1 MGLDASIIEQM
12 KVVVGEDNIS
22 TADFITQS
30 YAKPADD
37 FSYRIPPDAVVVPKT
52 TEQVSGIVKLCN
64 EYKIPILPRGNG
76 SDLSSGSRP
85 PGNGCIVMDLKKMDK
100 IEVDTDSMVVNVQ
113 AGASFG
119 QLRKELNKI
128 GWWTTYGPANNMA
141 RIGGALSCNSVG
153 GGGECYFRSPGDQTT
168 GVEVVLADGTIVRTG
183 AEMSNYCKPWY
194 GGRYLAGPD
203 LTGLFI
209 GDPGMLGIKTRVSF
223 RIQPMPSHMLAKSVM
238 VPAEVTVDNPLADVK
253 VCVEIYREWEKLGS
267 PGLFVTGIWDHEF
280 LAIYGG
286 YEFFEPYARAVDPG
300 QPVNNATLV
309 YVVAAKCQEELD
321 YCEKTLD
328 GVLAKYGCKEFGQE
342 IKDGNYARWL
352 LEKTGNTLYA
362 HPAWGAVG
370 GTGIVIWI
378 ADIQWSGIDKMLD
391 QLTTYYQD
399 NLNEFQD
406 VKMGFATQMTV
417 VGGGVK
423 FLVYAPTRN
432 EIPEFEEEWA
442 IRRKLHRGVS
452 EIMWKNG
459 ALPIWT
465 GYINSPWLV
474 EAGIVNESYM
484 KLFKTVKDA
493 LDPNGILSPG
503 KFHINDL
510 PDARY

>member
-1 MGLDASIIEQM
+1 
-12 KVVVGEDNIS
+12 
-22 TADFITQS
+22 
-30 YAKPADD
+30 
-37 FSYRIPPDAVVVPKT
+37 
-52 TEQVSGIVKLCN
+52 
-64 EYKIPILPRGNG
+64 
-76 SDLSSGSRP
+76 
-85 PGNGCIVMDLKKMDK
+85 
-100 IEVDTDSMVVNVQ
+100 
-113 AGASFG
+113 
-119 QLRKELNKI
+119 
-128 GWWTTYGPANNMA
+128 
-141 RIGGALSCNSVG
+141 
-153 GGGECYFRSPGDQTT
+153 
-168 GVEVVLADGTIVRTG
+168 
-183 AEMSNYCKPWY
+183 MSWQ
-194 GGRYLAGPD
+194 G
-203 LTGLFI
+203 
-209 GDPGMLGIKTRVSF
+209 
-223 RIQPMPSHMLAKSVM
+223 
-238 VPAEVTVDNPLADVK
+238 
-253 VCVEIYREWEKLGS
+253 
-267 PGLFVTGIWDHEF
+267 
-280 LAIYGG
+280 
-286 YEFFEPYARAVDPG
+286 
-300 QPVNNATLV
+300 
-309 YVVAAKCQEELD
+309 KCQEEVD

-328 GVLAKYGCKEFGQE
+328 GVLEKYGCKEFGQE

-391 QLTTYYQD
+391 QLTSYYQEH
-399 NLNEFQD
+399 LHEFQD

-465 GYINSPWLV
+465 GYINSPWMV

-484 KLFKTVKDA
+484 KLFKTVKNA

-503 KFHINDL
+503 KFHLNDL